1 MTPTIYRHATPPPT
15 AWSCFFD
22 GTRIQLSGEEEW
34 KYAEDLGNDEI
45 PNICDPSDGLR
56 LTGCERIV
64 HVVDH
69 LEDTLMIGCLF
80 LARKLIYKFAVWESN
95 SIL

>member
-1 MTPTIYRHATPPPT
+1 MAYRQATPPPT
-15 AWSCFFD
+15 AWSCFLN
-22 GTRIQLSGEEEW
+22 GTRIQLEGENEW
-34 KYAEDLGNDEI
+34 KYAEDLGSDDI

-69 LEDTLMIGCLF
+69 LDDTV
-80 LARKLIYKFAVWESN
+80 RTYSNKL
-95 SIL
+95 SIHGGS